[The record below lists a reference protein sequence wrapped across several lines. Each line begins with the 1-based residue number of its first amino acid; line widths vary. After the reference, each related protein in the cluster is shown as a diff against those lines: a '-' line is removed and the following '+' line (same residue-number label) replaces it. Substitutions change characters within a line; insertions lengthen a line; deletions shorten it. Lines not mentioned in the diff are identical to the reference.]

1 MSKDKLAKFKAE
13 ISSELY
19 YEVQYF
25 LGILGSMYMP
35 CHSYFYFSMR
45 FECADL
51 LKKKFLKLLSTDA
64 QYTEIKLNIQEAV
77 PYYYCLVL
85 NEIRI
90 ELSADVHQYLG
101 NNLSEHQLIDLN
113 KQIAYI
119 KEFYDFLKEELH
131 TIQSANQDNNLLE
144 I

>member
-1 MSKDKLAKFKAE
+1 MNTKKLAKFKAE

-19 YEVQYF
+19 YEVQYL

-45 FECADL
+45 FECAHL

-90 ELSADVHQYLG
+90 ELGADVHQYLG
-101 NNLSEHQLIDLN
+101 NNLSEHQLKDLN

-119 KEFYDFLKEELH
+119 KEFYDFLKGETP
-131 TIQSANQDNNLLE
+131 TIQSANQDNNLLG